1 MSGDRVFSVTE
12 ELMKIGVDY
21 YPENWDSKLWHRD
34 AEIMAKSGVQLV
46 RIGGLG

>member
-1 MSGDRVFSVTE
+1 
-12 ELMKIGVDY
+12 MKIGVDY